1 MAAVAPSPSQ
11 LPTLAGFSAWSCA
24 ALPTAV
30 RGPACCAPTALSS
43 LTGARGSADLVG
55 PSLVGPVSRDFAGAF
70 ERAAASPGMAAAL
83 IESVVRA
90 GVNDLL
96 AAVRMPALVV
106 HREHDMIPLGDAR
119 VVADAIPGAVLQVVP
134 RPGPPALGRRLGA
147 GRS

>member
-1 MAAVAPSPSQ
+1 
-11 LPTLAGFSAWSCA
+11 
-24 ALPTAV
+24 
-30 RGPACCAPTALSS
+30 
-43 LTGARGSADLVG
+43 
-55 PSLVGPVSRDFAGAF
+55 
-70 ERAAASPGMAAAL
+70 MAAAL